1 MRWSD
6 KQKFNPRPVL
16 CKACSFPWFLIM
28 KTFIHFYT
36 LCTDA
41 FEFFKLI
48 KETTSV
54 CLQISLSVELP
65 SVPSD
70 IITFSLFTTSLP
82 KVESHIFTPF
92 MSLCIYLGR
101 SFSATP
107 KRKRTLSLL
116 LIVYLWKNYM
126 EEENECSKMHGR
138 QEVSQSIVIVI
149 LY

>member
-1 MRWSD
+1 MQSMLLSLVSYHED
-6 KQKFNPRPVL
+6 FH
-16 CKACSFPWFLIM
+16 SFL
-28 KTFIHFYT
+28 HT
-36 LCTDA
+36 LYWGLWINSC
-41 FEFFKLI
+41 FKLI

-82 KVESHIFTPF
+82 KVESHLFTPF

-101 SFSATP
+101 GFSATP